1 MNLESINKSKAD
13 KLFDCMNYIILT
25 IIMLLVL
32 YPLYFIV
39 IASFSDPMLVSSGNV
54 WLWPKG
60 FTLEGYKAVF
70 SNDKL
75 MIGFRNSLLYVV
87 IGTAFSLALT
97 LPAAYSLSRK
107 DLKGRN
113 IFTFFLVFTMFF
125 SGGLIPSYLLVKGL
139 GMLDTI
145 WSVIIPG
152 SVSVWNIIMS
162 RTFFQS
168 TIPNELLE
176 AAKVDGCSNKR
187 FFASI
192 VIPLTTPLIAVMVL
206 FSCVG
211 YWNSYFNAMIYLK
224 DETLFPLQLVLRE
237 ILVQNTVSFSM
248 IKDQALIEQQQQL
261 AQLVKYSVIIVASA
275 PVLILYPFLQ
285 KYFVKGIMIGSIKG

>member
-1 MNLESINKSKAD
+1 MKAAFIHKSKVD
-13 KLFDCMNYIILT
+13 KLFDLLNYIILT
-25 IIMLLVL
+25 TVMMLVL

-39 IASFSDPMLVSSGNV
+39 IASISDPMQVSLGKV

-60 FTLEGYKAVF
+60 LTIEGYKAVF
-70 SNDKL
+70 SNNQL
-75 MIGFRNSLLYVV
+75 MVGFRNSLFYAV
-87 IGTAFSLALT
+87 IGTVFSLVLT
-97 LPAAYSLSRK
+97 LPAAYSLSRR

-125 SGGLIPSYLLVKGL
+125 SGGLIPSYLLVKDL
-139 GMLDTI
+139 GMLNTI
-145 WSVIIPG
+145 WSIIIPG

-187 FFASI
+187 FFISI
-192 VIPLTTPLIAVMVL
+192 VIPLTTPLIAVMIL
-206 FSCVG
+206 FSCVS

-224 DETLFPLQLVLRE
+224 EHALFPLQLVLRE
-237 ILVQNTVSFSM
+237 ILVQNTVSFSL
-248 IKDQALIEQQQQL
+248 IKDQALVDQQQQL
-261 AQLVKYSVIIVASA
+261 AMLVKYAVIIVASA